1 MLANIQSAQ
10 GSMPYIRIGGSSADV
25 TNYNASQESR
35 LHSNGKTAPFRYTI
49 GPPYL
54 QYYKTYNTKI
64 SHGLNLAS
72 LFGENAAVAQN
83 SLAAWSKDACAILG
97 PQLNVLEL
105 GNEPDS
111 YIKENFANKS
121 YIPETYDAVWK
132 SAAKSIT
139 DLCPAFK
146 IAGFMGPS
154 VANTESGWI
163 VDAFEKGLNSDNNI
177 AQVSI
182 HS

>member
-1 MLANIQSAQ
+1 
-10 GSMPYIRIGGSSADV
+10 MPYIRIGGGSADS
-25 TNYNASQESR
+25 TNYNASQQSR
-35 LHSNGKTAPFRYTI
+35 LHSNGDSAPFKYTI

-54 QYYKTYNTKI
+54 EYYKTYNTSI
-64 SHGLNLAS
+64 SQGLNLAS
-72 LFGENAAVAQN
+72 LLGDDAAAAQS
-83 SLAAWSKDACAILG
+83 SLEAWSKAACAILG

-111 YIKENFANKS
+111 YIKENLANSS
-121 YIPETYDAVWK
+121 YTTEVYDTLWK

-146 IAGFMGPS
+146 TAGFMGPS
-154 VANTESGWI
+154 IANTESGWI
-163 VDAFEKGLNSDNNI
+163 VSAFEEGLNSDKNI